1 MIAAVFDLDR
11 TLLPGTTA
19 ERLLLRQ
26 LIRER
31 IVGVRAALRTVRFAF
46 SAGLAD
52 AAVRIR
58 AERPYLV
65 GLHEATLRLHGHRC
79 MRTSILPGLACRGLE
94 RLEQHRRAGHHI
106 VLLSG
111 SLPYV
116 VEPLGSEL
124 RIDKII
130 CSYLE
135 VCRLRITGRM
145 CGLHPY
151 GAAKAR
157 LIGEYASCAGLD
169 LSGSYCYA
177 DHHSDV
183 ELLEMF
189 GYPVCVNPSTEL
201 HRIAAKCG
209 WRIEA
214 FT

>member
-31 IVGVRAALRTVRFAF
+31 VIGVREALRTARFAF
-46 SAGLAD
+46 TAGLED
-52 AAVRIR
+52 AALRIR
-58 AERPYLV
+58 AERPYLI
-65 GLHEATLRLHGHRC
+65 GLHDATLRFHGCRC
-79 MRTSILPGLACRGLE
+79 VRDLILPALARRGVDCLE
-94 RLEQHRRAGHHI
+94 RHRTAGHHI

-116 VEPLGSEL
+116 VEPLGDHL

-135 VCRLRITGRM
+135 VCRLRITGRLL
-145 CGLHPY
+145 GLHPY

-157 LIGEYASCAGLD
+157 LIGDYAASAGLD
-169 LSGSYCYA
+169 LAESYCYA

-183 ELLEMF
+183 EMLEMF
-189 GYPVCVNPSTEL
+189 GHPVCVNPSAEL
-201 HRIAAKCG
+201 HRIATSNG
-209 WRIEA
+209 WCIDA
-214 FT
+214 FI